1 MSVNMNVYGLT
12 STLAEATRWTTAL
25 IALIGLGFD
34 WTRKLWAWTW
44 RGAGNDNGNGRQYM
58 FFLYFS
64 YFIMPLN
71 K

>member
-1 MSVNMNVYGLT
+1 MSVNINVYGLT

-34 WTRKLWAWTW
+34 WKRKLLWAWTW
-44 RGAGNDNGNGRQYM
+44 RGASNANGRQYM
-58 FFLYFS
+58 FFLFY
-64 YFIMPLN
+64 YAP